1 MILSASLL
9 LLSSIIFL
17 VAVVFSLL
25 GQGGGTLY
33 TPVQVLFGVDFHTA
47 ATTSLF
53 LIMVASLS
61 ATLVFRKA
69 KKIDWSLALVLESVT
84 TIGGFIGGFISGN
97 ISGQQL
103 SWFFS
108 ALVAFAAIFMIHEFK
123 QGNKS
128 LPTKKHWFH
137 WVRQFN
143 QQHYT
148 VNLLLALPISFF
160 AGLSSG
166 LVGVGGGILKVPLMV
181 LLLGIPMDIAVGSSA
196 LMVGLTATGGFAGHL
211 VAGHWDWK
219 TSLILGVAVFIGGQI
234 GARKALSIDKKKM
247 KKLFGWFLLGIALL
261 MVLKNSPS
269 LSISSVIEFTAWQQ
283 AIIEAPFLFLLIIFL
298 TGALFST
305 LRHLQKTILQN
316 NIYSAQLLGAAVA
329 LRDHG
334 TAIHNFRVAYGSC
347 LLGEALGLSKKRM
360 QGLMKGAFLHDIGKI
375 GIDDEILKKRGSLKD
390 TEFKIMQQHVMF
402 GVELL
407 EGQDW
412 FKDALDVV
420 HYHHEKYDGSGYL
433 EQLSGKDIPEVAR
446 IFTVID
452 VFDALMSKRPYKEAL
467 SYEQSIEMIKQKA
480 ESHFDPNIVKVF
492 VAIAPNISQQL
503 YNKTDGELRIQLE
516 KKRMIYFGV

>member
-1 MILSASLL
+1 MILSTSLL
-9 LLSSIIFL
+9 SAIIFL
-17 VAVVFSLL
+17 IAIVFSVL

-33 TPVQVLFGVDFHTA
+33 TPVQVLFGIDFHTA
-47 ATTSLF
+47 ATSSLF

-97 ISGQQL
+97 ISGQNL

-123 QGNKS
+123 QESKP
-128 LPTKKHWFH
+128 LPAKKYWFH
-137 WVRQFN
+137 WTRQFN
-143 QQHYT
+143 QQHYA
-148 VNLLLALPISFF
+148 VNLLLALPISFV

-196 LMVGLTATGGFAGHL
+196 LMVGITAAGGFAGHL
-211 VAGHWDWK
+211 AAGHWDWK
-219 TSLILGVAVFIGGQI
+219 ISLILGVAVFIGGQI

-261 MVLKNSPS
+261 MVLKNGPP
-269 LSISSVIEFTAWQQ
+269 LLISSVIDFTAWRQ
-283 AIIEAPFLFLLIIFL
+283 AIIKAPFLFLSILIVISVLLIII
-298 TGALFST
+298 
-305 LRHLQKTILQN
+305 RHLQKTLLQN
-316 NIYSAQLLGAAVA
+316 NIHSAQLLGAAVA

-334 TAIHNFRVAYGSC
+334 TAIHNFRVAYGAC
-347 LLGEALGLSKKRM
+347 LLGEALGLSKKSM
-360 QGLMKGAFLHDIGKI
+360 QGLMKGAFLHDVGKI
-375 GIDDEILKKRGSLKD
+375 GIDDQILKKPGSLKD
-390 TEFKIMQQHVMF
+390 NEFLIMQQHVAL
-402 GVELL
+402 GVTLL
-407 EGQDW
+407 EGQNW
-412 FKDALDVV
+412 FQDALDVV

-433 EQLSGKDIPEVAR
+433 EQLSGKDIPVVAR

-467 SYEQSIEMIKQKA
+467 SYEQSLEIIKQKSG
-480 ESHFDPNIVKVF
+480 SHFDPDIVQVF
-492 VAIAPNISQQL
+492 VAIAPNINQQL
-503 YNKTDGELRIQLE
+503 YNKTDEELKIQLE
-516 KKRMIYFGV
+516 KKRKVYFGV